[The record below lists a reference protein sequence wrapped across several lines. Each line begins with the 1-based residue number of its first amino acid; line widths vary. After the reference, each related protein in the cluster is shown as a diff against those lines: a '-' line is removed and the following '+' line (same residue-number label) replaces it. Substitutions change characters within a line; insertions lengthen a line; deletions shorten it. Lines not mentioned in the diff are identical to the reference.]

1 LLSRVIADEGSA
13 VAEFVIVL
21 VPVSL
26 LILPLVEIQAL
37 LHEKVV
43 TQQVAFD
50 VARFATLA
58 DSTAA
63 TSQSY
68 LLSKG
73 VELKLNMVNTE
84 DGCFSEVKV
93 TSSHQITFWP
103 TPLDIEGNAIAQ
115 CELF

>member
-1 LLSRVIADEGSA
+1 LLSRVLADDGSA
-13 VAEFVIVL
+13 VTEFVIVL

-50 VARFATLA
+50 VARYATLA

-63 TSQSY
+63 SSQNY
-68 LLSKG
+68 LLSKDA
-73 VELKLNMVNTE
+73 ELKLNMVTTGE
-84 DGCFSEVKV
+84 GCFSEVTITK
-93 TSSHQITFWP
+93 SHQVTFWR
-103 TPLDIEGNAIAQ
+103 TQLNIESNAIAQ

>member
-1 LLSRVIADEGSA
+1 MLSRVLADDGSA

-21 VPVSL
+21 VPVTL
-26 LILPLVEIQAL
+26 LTLPLVEVQAL

-50 VARFATLA
+50 VARYATLA

-63 TSQSY
+63 SSQSY
-68 LLSKG
+68 LLSKDA
-73 VELKLNMVNTE
+73 ELKLNMVTTAE
-84 DGCFSEVKV
+84 DCFSEVKITKSQQV
-93 TSSHQITFWP
+93 TFWP
-103 TPLDIEGNAIAQ
+103 TPLDIESNAIAQ

>member
-1 LLSRVIADEGSA
+1 MLSRVLADEGSA
-13 VAEFVIVL
+13 VTEFVIVL

-50 VARFATLA
+50 VARYATLA

-63 TSQSY
+63 SSQSY
-68 LLSKG
+68 LLSKDAG
-73 VELKLNMVNTE
+73 LKLNMVNTE
-84 DGCFSEVKV
+84 DVCLSEVKV
-93 TSSHQITFWP
+93 TRSHQLTFWP
-103 TPLDIEGNAIAQ
+103 TQLTIESNAIAQ